1 MSIHADEAIVL
12 SATPYSNTSLIATF
26 FARKE
31 GKIRVVARG
40 ARSPKSKIGVG
51 LEPATRVQAEWSMP
65 TGKDL
70 GTLRYC
76 ETISVF
82 HNLWSDMEAMR
93 LTGQILKTMDRVF
106 GAHEGQEEHYEW
118 LAVALE
124 ALDSGAEAGSIGAL
138 FMAGL
143 LKRLGIAPVLSYCGS
158 CTKKPGEEKAAFD
171 VESGELRCSRCE
183 LPTGQAVRLRVGSV
197 MALGEAVGIAPE
209 KIRSLR
215 FHASIQGE
223 IIQLVR
229 ALISFHLGVSL
240 PVQGPR
246 TN

>member
-12 SATPYSNTSLIATF
+12 SAMSYSNTSLIATF

-82 HNLWSDMEAMR
+82 HHLWSDMEAMR
-93 LTGQILKTMDRVF
+93 LTGIILKTMDRVF
-106 GAHEGQEEHYEW
+106 GVHEGQEEHYEW
-118 LAVALE
+118 MAVALE
-124 ALDSGAEAGSIGAL
+124 ALDSGAEPGSIGAL

-143 LKRLGIAPVLSYCGS
+143 LKKLGIAPEMSYCGS
-158 CTKKPGEEKAAFD
+158 CTKKPGEERAAFD
-171 VESGELRCSRCE
+171 IESGELRCSRCV
-183 LPTGQAVRLRVGSV
+183 LPAGQSVRLRAGSV
-197 MALGEAVGIAPE
+197 LAMIEAVEVAPE

-215 FHASIQGE
+215 FHPSIQDE
-223 IIQLVR
+223 MIQLVR
-229 ALISFHLGVSL
+229 SLISFHLGISL
-240 PVQGPR
+240 PVQKNRGQ
-246 TN
+246 